1 MGVRKARLKDA
12 EAIVKIN
19 VRTWKESY
27 KGLIADSVLEKGQI
41 DEERISAMRRRIQN
55 QTSTVLV
62 YEDKEIM
69 GFMVGGVARDE
80 RKIKNELYAI
90 YVLPDAQ
97 HKGIGTQLLS
107 EYKQIMKGRTF
118 YLYTLKNNHRA
129 RSFYEKNGGILCEE
143 FNRSITI
150 QDHIIEEVCY
160 IFEQ

>member
-1 MGVRKARLKDA
+1 MTVRYAKVEDA

-27 KGLIADSVLEKGQI
+27 KGLIADNVLEKQQI
-41 DEERISAMRRRIQN
+41 NEERISATRRRIQN

-69 GFMVGGVARDE
+69 GFVVAGDARDE
-80 RKIKNELYAI
+80 RNIKNELYAI
-90 YVLPDAQ
+90 YVSPDAQ

-107 EYKQIMKGRTF
+107 RYKQIMKGKAF
-118 YLYTLKNNHRA
+118 YLYTLKNSFKA

-143 FNRSITI
+143 FNRSIAI
-150 QDHIIEEVCY
+150 QNQIIEEVCY